1 MKKFFDS
8 TKEIINKIPRQIRRV
23 GLLLLIVLI
32 LATIVWKPIGVMNLQ
47 ARAGRQIETFTES
60 YVALYADFFT
70 CQIPA
75 LTRLPEDPSLDQA
88 VALLEKAQNLKPNNP
103 QTYLLLGRAY
113 CLQGDFSAAI
123 AAFDEFSRIRKGNP
137 LGAQETAFSHI
148 TMTLV
153 PDLVPEEDVSAHEAA
168 AEKIL
173 QSLGY
178 SFEYFIDEADGAFDR
193 GAHAAAWN
201 WYRLAGLFQPL
212 PEEAAQRVNFLNGL
226 FID

>member
-1 MKKFFDS
+1 M
-8 TKEIINKIPRQIRRV
+8 
-23 GLLLLIVLI
+23 
-32 LATIVWKPIGVMNLQ
+32 
-47 ARAGRQIETFTES
+47 
-60 YVALYADFFT
+60 
-70 CQIPA
+70 
-75 LTRLPEDPSLDQA
+75 TRLPEDPSLDQA

-153 PDLVPEEDVSAHEAA
+153 PDLVPEEDVSTHETA

-173 QSLGY
+173 QSLSY

-193 GAHAAAWN
+193 DAHASLVLVSPGGFVPTPARGSCPEGEFPERFV
-201 WYRLAGLFQPL
+201 YRLVFAIYPRKTSQNDPFCPGHH
-212 PEEAAQRVNFLNGL
+212 
-226 FID
+226 

>member
-88 VALLEKAQNLKPNNP
+88 EALLERLKTLSRTTPKHI
-103 QTYLLLGRAY
+103 Y
-113 CLQGDFSAAI
+113 CWDGHI
-123 AAFDEFSRIRKGNP
+123 ACWVIFLRRSSP
-137 LGAQETAFSHI
+137 L
-148 TMTLV
+148 M
-153 PDLVPEEDVSAHEAA
+153 
-168 AEKIL
+168 
-173 QSLGY
+173 
-178 SFEYFIDEADGAFDR
+178 
-193 GAHAAAWN
+193 N
-201 WYRLAGLFQPL
+201 LAGYARVTPWARWKPLFPIS
-212 PEEAAQRVNFLNGL
+212 P
-226 FID
+226 